1 MSLDLWLEID
11 TGGPEPGLVWDGWNY
26 THNVGPM
33 YAITLGTTLGVFLE
47 GKTAAEALPK
57 LREMVADMEDRPAVY
72 LALNPE
78 NGWGSYDTL
87 LPRLRE
93 LVEVAA
99 RHPKASWG
107 VSR

>member
-1 MSLDLWLEID
+1 M
-11 TGGPEPGLVWDGWNY
+11 

-33 YAITLGTTLGVFLE
+33 YQLTLGMTLGAYLE

-57 LREMVADMEDRPAVY
+57 LRAMVADMEDRPAVY
-72 LALNPE
+72 LALNPS

-87 LPRLRE
+87 LPGLRE
-93 LVEVAA
+93 LIAA
-99 RHPKASWG
+99 AAAHPKATWG